1 MSKKDI
7 YQMVTDKILA
17 ALEQGIIPWER
28 PWSGLQEGAFN
39 RFTKRPYSLIN
50 QCLLEK
56 PGEWATFKQWE
67 SIGGKVRKGE
77 KSSFV
82 VFWKPLPIKEKN
94 KDGEEVE
101 RIIPFLR
108 YYNVFHISQVDGI
121 EPLEKLPENN
131 FAWDVTADDV
141 LNGYVQRE
149 NIMLVYE
156 VGNRAYYSPSND
168 EIHLPLREQFKSVE
182 GFYSTAF
189 HESIHS
195 TMAAQR
201 CNRVE
206 DRKGKSVNF
215 GSEEYSKEELVAEI
229 GSSFI
234 MHKLGLVT
242 SKEDRNTIAYIQSWI
257 QVLKRDSKMIV
268 WASSRAEKAAK
279 FIFNETNE
287 EVSEDVA

>member
-17 ALEQGIIPWER
+17 SLEQGIIPWER
-28 PWSGLQEGAFN
+28 PWSGLADGAFN

-94 KDGEEVE
+94 KDGEDVE

-108 YYNVFHISQVDGI
+108 YYNVFHISQIDGV
-121 EPLEKLPENN
+121 EPLEIAQNELH
-131 FAWDVTADDV
+131 WDMTADELLDD
-141 LNGYVQRE
+141 YTRRE
-149 NIMLVYE
+149 NINLVYE
-156 VGNRAYYSPSND
+156 VGNRAYYSPVTD
-168 EIHLPLREQFKSVE
+168 EIHLPLREQFKTME

-195 TMAAQR
+195 TMSVHR

-206 DRKGKSVNF
+206 DRKGKSVKF

-242 SKEDRNTIAYIQSWI
+242 QKEDRNTIAYIQSWI